1 MKTRLVTKAS
11 LLASTLLP
19 AMLVTVPA
27 QAQDEPSVIGDTI
40 TVTARRREES
50 LQDVPLSVSAFTGDQ
65 LEDLGAPDITGLAEV
80 LPNVTLE
87 VSRGTNST
95 LSAFI
100 RGVGQ
105 QDPVAGFE
113 AGVGIYIDDVY
124 LNRPQGAV
132 LDIFDVER
140 IEVLRG
146 PQGTLYGR
154 NTIGGAVKFVTR
166 RLDAE
171 NPTFNARI
179 NYGEY
184 GQFDQIVSGSVPLGD
199 YFRVGGAVANLT
211 RDGFGENLL
220 TGEDNYNKDVLG
232 LRVSAEF
239 EPTDNLFFRVSYDR
253 TEDDSNPRHG
263 HRLIPGVLSGAP
275 VLDNVFDSRAGLS
288 VPEQS
293 VEAEGYSVLAEWT
306 INENWTVKNIFAERE
321 DDTSSPIDFDS
332 LPSGDLD
339 VPVIY
344 TNEQLTEEFQ
354 VLYTGEKL
362 AGVMGFFYMDANA
375 FNVFDVLLDNVLP
388 GLNAQTFGDVDTET
402 WSLFANFTY
411 DMTDELSLTLGG
423 RYTEDERTSR
433 VLRRTYLGGFSEFFG
448 GTGAVI
454 ATTSDFNDS
463 NSWDDFSPT
472 VSLAWQPDAANNY
485 YVTFSQGFK
494 GGGFDPRAQS
504 TAAPDLDGDGVGLT
518 TNGTTDPDDVF
529 EFMSFDPEQVDS
541 YEIGWK
547 YASSNYQHSLALF
560 HMDYQDVQVPG
571 SVGIDTDGDGVSDS
585 FTGVTTNA
593 GAATIRGIEYEG
605 LAQLGDDLFNDG
617 DSLSMNWAI
626 GILDGEYDEFINAFG
641 VDVSEDVV
649 IQNTPDYTASVQL
662 SYVTPAFGG
671 DIAFNNTLS
680 LRGDSSQFEFPFPEL
695 DQSSYALWNASL
707 LWESTDG
714 HWELGLHGRNL
725 TDQEYRVSGYDFVNN
740 DTLAP
745 ELGLEGT
752 LTAFYGAP
760 RTVTATVAWR
770 Y

>member
-27 QAQDEPSVIGDTI
+27 QAQDDTSVINDTI

-50 LQDVPLSVSAFTGDQ
+50 LQDVPLSVSAFTGAQ
-65 LEDLGAPDITGLAEV
+65 LEELGTPDITGLAEV

-87 VSRGTNST
+87 ASRGTNST

-113 AGVGIYIDDVY
+113 SGVGIYIDDVY

-154 NTIGGAVKFVTR
+154 NTIGGAVKFVTS
-166 RLDAE
+166 RLDPE
-171 NPTFNARI
+171 NPTLNFRA
-179 NYGEY
+179 NYGSY
-184 GQFDQIVSGSVPLGD
+184 GQIDQIVSGSTPLGD
-199 YFRVGGAVANLT
+199 QIRVGGAVANLS

-232 LRVSAEF
+232 LRVSAEV

-275 VLDNVFDSRAGLS
+275 VLDDVFNTRAGLS
-288 VPEQS
+288 VPQQS
-293 VEAEGYSVLAEWT
+293 VEAEGYSILAEWT
-306 INENWTVKNIFAERE
+306 INDNWTVKNIFAERE

-354 VLYTGEKL
+354 VLYTGDKL

-375 FNVFDVLLDNVLP
+375 FNVFDVLLDNVRP
-388 GLNAQTFGDVDTET
+388 GLNAQTLGDVDTET

-411 DMTDELSLTLGG
+411 DLTDELSLTLGG
-423 RYTEDERTSR
+423 RYTEDERSSR
-433 VLRRTYLGGFSEFFG
+433 VLRRTYFDGFSEFFG
-448 GTGAVI
+448 GTAS
-454 ATTSDFNDS
+454 TFLTSSDFDDS

-494 GGGFDPRAQS
+494 GGGFDPRGQT

-518 TNGTTDPDDVF
+518 TNGTVDPDDVF
-529 EFMSFDPEQVDS
+529 EFMSFEPEYVDS

-547 YASSNYQHSLALF
+547 YASSTYQHSLAVF
-560 HMDYQDVQVPG
+560 YMDYQDVQVPG
-571 SVGIDTDGDGVSDS
+571 SVGVDTDGDGVSDS

-593 GAATIRGIEYEG
+593 GAATIKGIEYEG
-605 LAQLGDDLFNDG
+605 LAQLGDSLFNDG
-617 DSLSMNWAI
+617 DSLSMNWAV

-641 VDVSEDVV
+641 VDVSDDVV

-662 SYVTPAFGG
+662 SYATPAFGG
-671 DIAFNNTLS
+671 DLAINNTLS
-680 LRGDSSQFEFPFPEL
+680 LRGDSSQFEFPFAEL
-695 DQSSYALWNASL
+695 DQGSYALWNASV
-707 LWESTDG
+707 LWYSTDG

-725 TDQEYRVSGYDFVNN
+725 TDEEYRVSGYDFVNN